1 MKMTLAEVQMTA
13 QNLAAVAMKKLP
25 HRLAY
30 AVGKNLMVLQAEQ
43 RLIEER
49 RVEIAKTYADKD
61 ENGELVVKD
70 NCYTFAGNGV
80 ENFKK
85 EFGEFIGMETEVDIY
100 TVPEELLEQ
109 LENERFDI
117 LTPAELIALNFMI
130 ETQEENADDK

>member
-13 QNLAAVAMKKLP
+13 QNLAAVALKKLP

-30 AVGKNLMVLQAEQ
+30 GIGKNLMVFQAEQ

-49 RVEIAKTYADKD
+49 RVEIAKLYADKD
-61 ENGELVVKD
+61 DKGEPVVKD
-70 NCYTFAGNGV
+70 NCYTFAGDGA

-85 EFGEFIGMETEVDIY
+85 EFGEFLGTETEVNIY

-109 LENERFDI
+109 LENDRYDV
-117 LTPAELIALNFMI
+117 LTPAELIALDFMI
-130 ETQEENADDK
+130 ETQEGKADDK